1 MADVQ
6 IVGLRKAFG
15 PTVAVDDF
23 TLSVADGEFVA
34 LLGPSGCG
42 KTTVMRMIS
51 GITDADQGQV
61 ILSGQRIDALMP
73 ERRNIGLVFQSYAL
87 FPHMSVARNVAFGL
101 RMRRWPAA
109 DIAAKVAQTLA
120 LVDLSGHADRLPR
133 ELSGGQQQRV
143 ALARAIA
150 IEPPLLLLDEPLSNL
165 DAKLREQLRDD
176 LKALQRRLGI
186 TTIHVTHDQSEAM
199 ALADRVVVMNAGAIV
214 EIGTPRDLYQ
224 TPRTR
229 FSAEFLGHTNVIPAR
244 VQSGRM
250 ITDWGQFVGVAP
262 TGAGTVQL
270 SVRPEDLGLT
280 AADQGAGEVTEV
292 TFLGPEVEH
301 RVTIG
306 GLTLRSRSSGKDAV
320 VHAKGTRVVLAFPS
334 DLHLLAEWGGA

>member
-6 IVGLRKAFG
+6 IIGLRKTFG

-23 TLSVADGEFVA
+23 SLTVAEGEFVA

-42 KTTVMRMIS
+42 KTTVMRMIA
-51 GITDADQGQV
+51 GITDPDQGQ
-61 ILSGQRIDALMP
+61 ITLSGQRIDALMP
-73 ERRNIGLVFQSYAL
+73 ERRHVGLVFQSYAL

-101 RMRRWPAA
+101 KMRRQTAGQ
-109 DIAAKVAQTLA
+109 IAVKVAETLA
-120 LVDLSGHADRLPR
+120 LVDMSSYAERLPR

-150 IEPPLLLLDEPLSNL
+150 IEPRLLLLDEPLSNL

-214 EIGTPRDLYQ
+214 EVGTPRDLYQ
-224 TPRTR
+224 TPKTR
-229 FSAEFLGHTNVIPAR
+229 FTAQFLGHTNIIPAR
-244 VQSGRM
+244 VQFGHM
-250 ITDWGQFVGVAP
+250 ITPWGQLLGAAP
-262 TGAGTVQL
+262 LGAGAVQL
-270 SVRPEDLGLT
+270 SVRPEDLGL
-280 AADQGAGEVTEV
+280 AACDQGAGHVTEV
-292 TFLGPEVEH
+292 TFLGAEVEH
-301 RVTIG
+301 RIAIA
-306 GLTLRSRSSGKDAV
+306 GLMLRSRSSGRDAA
-320 VHAKGTRVVLAFPS
+320 VHPVGTKVVLSFPA
-334 DLHLLAEWGGA
+334 DLHHLSQEPAL